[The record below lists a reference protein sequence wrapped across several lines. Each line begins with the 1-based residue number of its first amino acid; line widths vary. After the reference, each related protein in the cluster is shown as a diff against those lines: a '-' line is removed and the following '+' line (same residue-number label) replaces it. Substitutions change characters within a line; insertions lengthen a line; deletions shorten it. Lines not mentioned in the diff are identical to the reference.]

1 MFLVDLNNSH
11 SKEISTVE
19 ELRVELDIIKLKLKE
34 LEDEISQLKNKPEII
49 TNIVQELKE
58 EN

>member
-1 MFLVDLNNSH
+1 M
-11 SKEISTVE
+11 E
-19 ELRVELDIIKLKLKE
+19 ELRAELDTIKLKLKE

-49 TNIVQELKE
+49 TNIVQELKK

>member
-1 MFLVDLNNSH
+1 M
-11 SKEISTVE
+11 E